1 MKFRNITLSVL
12 LLAFLMYGCGNN
24 LFSSLAD
31 DNSDEACMY
40 KTSLDLDKGD
50 YDAVLSSGCL
60 DSLQKGA
67 AYLGKSGFDVIDV
80 INSLSEAQ
88 DDTMDDLNIYLKSLV
103 STVTEAS
110 LNNLEAS
117 ADAYDEVADTAD
129 SYEDAQFYKAIV
141 KSLRSLSLLKLVTDI
156 DGNGLFSGCD
166 INNNNVPD
174 DVDAAACSLLIA
186 VTDTPCSSSVVSS
199 QPVLIPDLSLQGKS
213 GLYRGV
219 PIIMQGTATAECPA
233 EYRQLHYLA
242 GGSTYGA
249 ATITSEICQE
259 MSPDSNRTW
268 PCPVETG
275 GDVLD
280 LVGAFDEAIT
290 DSIDALEN
298 AFNADNDI
306 FDSIL
311 EIKTEACGLDAT
323 CSSDEIAEYLNDIT
337 VNGG

>member
-12 LLAFLMYGCGNN
+12 LLAFLVYGCGNN
-24 LFSSLAD
+24 LFNSIAD
-31 DNSDEACMY
+31 DNSDDACVFE
-40 KTSLDLDKGD
+40 TSKDLDKGD

-80 INSLSEAQ
+80 INSLSEAE
-88 DDTMDDLNIYLKSLV
+88 DGTNSDLNIYLKSLV
-103 STVTEAS
+103 SIVTEAS

-129 SYEDAQFYKAIV
+129 AYEDAQFYKAIV
-141 KSLRSLSLLKLVTDI
+141 KSLRGLSLLKLVTDI
-156 DGNGLFSGCD
+156 DGDGLFSGCD
-166 INNNNVPD
+166 INTNGIPD

-186 VTDTPCSSSVVSS
+186 VTGTPCSSSVVSS
-199 QPVLIPDLSLQGKS
+199 QPVLIPDMTIQGKS
-213 GLYRGV
+213 GTYRGV

-233 EYRQLHYLA
+233 EYKQLHYLVS
-242 GGSTYGA
+242 GSIYGA
-249 ATITSEICQE
+249 ATVTSETCQE
-259 MSPDSNRTW
+259 ISPDSSRTW

-290 DSIDALEN
+290 DSIDALGN

-306 FDSIL
+306 FDSIQ
-311 EIKTEACGLDAT
+311 EIKTEACGPEGT
-323 CSSDEIAEYLNDIT
+323 CTSDEIAEYINDIT